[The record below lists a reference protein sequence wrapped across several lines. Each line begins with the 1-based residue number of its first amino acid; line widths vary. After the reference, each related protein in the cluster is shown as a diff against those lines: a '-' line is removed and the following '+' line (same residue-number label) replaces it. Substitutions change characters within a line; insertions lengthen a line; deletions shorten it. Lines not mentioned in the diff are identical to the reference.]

1 MVKIFC
7 ALVGEAGNAFSV
19 TIDASESLDDLKDVI
34 AEKQKF
40 DFAASKLELY
50 LAKRGDRWLTEN
62 EVQDISDTSGLKH
75 LSAARA
81 RVNRIGL
88 SDEEVVGEIDENEE
102 AAGNG
107 PVNVLV
113 VAPTK
118 DGGVKRQRTDAF
130 NLKDMEDVEALVKKL
145 NGGDEL
151 KVGKL
156 LETPIIILG
165 LSISKGLY
173 IRKEYWDLYN
183 IIEQQLRSD
192 SSLRRILVVGS
203 PGIGKSVFGL
213 FLLLLFMTKHKDVA
227 YRPLNRSLIYFTW
240 RTDCYVSSFTP
251 HAGRTYDGFFDGN
264 EAGEALWLHVL
275 FKRAFLFA
283 SPRTG
288 NYNEFVK
295 TKCFKVC
302 MNPWTKSECET
313 FADAIHLD
321 DQDEWIRKFR
331 LVGGKP
337 RLVFA
342 SSEDFDDL
350 LQRVKSDIPSNINEL
365 RNQVRHFEQK
375 SFDGNMKHN
384 VFNFYRDENAPSRSY
399 LTYSSSAVEAIM
411 RVRYQVQSADEIRGL
426 LQTPALNLQSWRGKE
441 IEKFLLQDLATS
453 KFCMRALEGSSVG
466 IVTRH
471 GPLNAAS
478 EIIQASSEIQN
489 KLVLYIP
496 LSKTF
501 PSLDGVLV
509 VPQDGRIIYVQ
520 ATVALDHPIK
530 YQQLKNV
537 YQDLMQR
544 LEFLGFTHIFLF
556 IVTNEIY
563 DSFTVQSY
571 KNKDGKNRKMNVD
584 IDVTQYVGKILR

>member
-1 MVKIFC
+1 MVKVFC
-7 ALVGEAGNAFSV
+7 ALVGKAGSAFSV
-19 TIDASESLDDLKDVI
+19 TIDASESVDDLTDVI

-50 LAKRGDRWLTEN
+50 LAKRGNTWLDEDGAATVAFNEN
-62 EVQDISDTSGLKH
+62 Q
-75 LSAARA
+75 RA
-81 RVNRIGL
+81 VIMYDNRHPQFLEHMNPLLWIKNPKYLG
-88 SDEEVVGEIDENEE
+88 EKFETNEGEIH
-102 AAGNG
+102 
-107 PVNVLV
+107 VLV
-113 VAPTK
+113 
-118 DGGVKRQRTDAF
+118 
-130 NLKDMEDVEALVKKL
+130 ALVKKL

-156 LETPIIILG
+156 LDTPKIPFGI
-165 LSISKGLY
+165 SIDKGLY

-192 SSLRRILVVGS
+192 SSLCRILVWDW
-203 PGIGKSVFGL
+203 
-213 FLLLLFMTKHKDVA
+213 KHKDVA
-227 YRPLNRSLIYFTW
+227 YRQLNRSSIYFTW

-251 HAGRTYDGFFDGN
+251 HAGRIYDGFFDGN
-264 EAGEALWLHVL
+264 EAGEALWANE
-275 FKRAFLFA
+275 FNRAFLFA
-283 SPRTG
+283 SPRTA

-302 MNPWTKSECET
+302 MNPWTKAECET
-313 FADAIHLD
+313 FADAVHLD
-321 DQDEWIRKFR
+321 DQDKWIRKLR

-342 SSEDFDDL
+342 SSEDFNDL
-350 LQRVKSDIPSNINEL
+350 LQRVKSDIPSDINEL
-365 RNQVRHFEQK
+365 KNQVRQFEQK

-399 LTYSSSAVEAIM
+399 LTFSSSVVEAIM

-441 IEKFLLQDLATS
+441 IEKFLVQDLATS

-544 LEFLGFTHIFLF
+544 LEFLGFTHIFFF

-571 KNKDGKNRKMNVD
+571 KNKDGKNRSD
-584 IDVTQYVGKILR
+584 IDVTQYVGKIVRQ